1 MSYDTDFINSFNEYY
16 PFERYIVK
24 NPKKINYGI

>member
-24 NPKKINYGI
+24 NPKKITL

>member
-1 MSYDTDFINSFNEYY
+1 MADKDFINTYNEYY

-24 NPKKINYGI
+24 NPKKIGII